1 MEKHMIRI
9 HGRRAE
15 FYCENCKKEFGRS
28 HVLKEH
34 KIVTNVRTYLPE
46 GVEWRNI

>member
-9 HGRRAE
+9 HGKRAE

-28 HVLKEH
+28 HELKEH
-34 KIVTNVRTYLPE
+34 KIENYNPFRDASS
-46 GVEWRNI
+46 